1 MADPALH
8 RNLRAAE
15 LSAEKARVALTILRG
30 IVARIEPGEQ
40 VSVELIEEA
49 VVLTRTLRRTLDAW
63 QKVYASDPLVAQLF
77 LSRKNFRATDA
88 RRGKSLKRVDRVIQD
103 SYLAAMRLGYG
114 GSINEWHELLVFNGR

>member
-1 MADPALH
+1 MANPALH

-15 LSAEKARVALTILRG
+15 LSTEKARLALTILRG
-30 IVARIEPGEQ
+30 IVERIEPGEQ

-63 QKVYASDPLVAQLF
+63 QKVYASDPLVAQFF